1 MARQAVLS
9 AQDIRGEGVFYGLE
23 TSLMTEDECK
33 LIVRLICATISKV
46 EEQSWSSS
54 TASGCRYMGRH
65 SGNGHIGLLT
75 FLCVIVGRCSNN
87 GLP

>member
-9 AQDIRGEGVFYGLE
+9 AQDIRGEGVFHGIE

-46 EEQSWSSS
+46 EERSWSSS
-54 TASGCRYMGRH
+54 TALNNRYMGA
-65 SGNGHIGLLT
+65 
-75 FLCVIVGRCSNN
+75 
-87 GLP
+87 